1 MDNITVRD
9 AAIKDAGRLL
19 EIYSYY
25 VQHTAITFEYDVPT
39 LSDFQNRIKNTKKK
53 YPYIVIERMGQ
64 FRDRSCQWSSHK
76 HRPGLYEKLYR

>member
-39 LSDFQNRIKNTKKK
+39 LSDFQQKRSTRISSLNG
-53 YPYIVIERMGQ
+53 MGQ
-64 FRDRSCQWSSHK
+64 FRDMSS
-76 HRPGLYEKLYR
+76 RRASAPNWTMNT

>member
-25 VQHTAITFEYDVPT
+25 VQHTP
-39 LSDFQNRIKNTKKK
+39 
-53 YPYIVIERMGQ
+53 
-64 FRDRSCQWSSHK
+64 
-76 HRPGLYEKLYR
+76 

>member
-53 YPYIVIERMGQ
+53 YPYIVIERDGQ
-64 FRDRSCQWSSHK
+64 FRDMPM
-76 HRPGLYEKLYR
+76 PGRLWAGPLMTGPVK